1 MTEWQMGLMKRLNVG
16 LGGLT
21 KGLSNAARRGNAFV
35 RDAWGKHGRTIS
47 NVIGAAVNTLGTVN
61 PTLGIVAKG
70 INELANHKGWD
81 NVARMTGGGT
91 KSTTKMKTKKA
102 VNQPVNFDWNA
113 LRNVYRKTSG

>member
-1 MTEWQMGLMKRLNVG
+1 MGLLKRLNVG
-16 LGGLT
+16 VGGLLT
-21 KGLSNAARRGNAFV
+21 KGISNAARRGSSFI

-81 NVARMTGGGT
+81 NVARMTGGGNT
-91 KSTTKMKTKKA
+91 KSSIKKK
-102 VNQPVNFDWNA
+102 NQPVELDWNT
-113 LRNVYRKTSG
+113 LHNVYRKTSG